1 MGRVRRVSRWLH
13 RDLSYLFAGALLV
26 YAISGICLNHKRDFN
41 SDYSIRLTEY
51 TLESPLPAEKD
62 GWDKDYVLGLL
73 EPLGERENY
82 TQHYFPDEHTVKVFL
97 KGGSSLQADIQRAG
111 PVRVLAKTS
120 ASPGAQSFALQP
132 VARLDDLFRCVCRG
146 AAGDHFDRHR
156 HGQGTQG
163 ALGSR
168 GSGVARG
175 DSRPADALFAVVT
188 GLLQEKITHDCF
200 LEFCERRSV
209 RCGRLPAAN
218 ALFLWNISPGAG
230 GKCGGLSVG
239 RNRPDAYLCPCD
251 ENDGNR

>member
-51 TLESPLPAEKD
+51 TLESPLPVEKD

-73 EPLGERENY
+73 EPLGEPRENY

-97 KGGSSLQADIQRAG
+97 KGGSSLQADIRSGQARYESLRKR
-111 PVRVLAKTS
+111 PLL
-120 ASPGAQSFALQP
+120 PALNRLHYNP

-146 AAGDHFDRHR
+146 VAGDHFDGHR

-163 ALGSR
+163 ALGPW

-175 DSRPADALFAVVT
+175 DSRPADALLAVVT
-188 GLLQEKITHDCF
+188 GLMEREKQVIIGF
-200 LEFCERRSV
+200 
-209 RCGRLPAAN
+209 
-218 ALFLWNISPGAG
+218 
-230 GKCGGLSVG
+230 
-239 RNRPDAYLCPCD
+239 
-251 ENDGNR
+251 

>member
-97 KGGSSLQADIQRAG
+97 KGGSSLQVDIRSGQ
-111 PVRVLAKTS
+111 
-120 ASPGAQSFALQP
+120 
-132 VARLDDLFRCVCRG
+132 ARYESLRK
-146 AAGDHFDRHR
+146 
-156 HGQGTQG
+156 
-163 ALGSR
+163 
-168 GSGVARG
+168 
-175 DSRPADALFAVVT
+175 RPL
-188 GLLQEKITHDCF
+188 
-200 LEFCERRSV
+200 
-209 RCGRLPAAN
+209 LPA
-218 ALFLWNISPGAG
+218 L
-230 GKCGGLSVG
+230 
-239 RNRPDAYLCPCD
+239 NRLHYNPSRA
-251 ENDGNR
+251 